1 MGLVRCG
8 RERAQPHSRLI
19 RIGGR
24 ASQGSSS
31 LATLG
36 FVAESLRDS
45 CDSSAK
51 LWVMISPRREGEATA
66 DRLDFHRLWR
76 RSPVCG
82 SRSCSN
88 CSDKNEDENE
98 EEEEENENEDENEDE
113 DEDEDENEN
122 EDED

>member
-24 ASQGSSS
+24 ASQDSSS

-45 CDSSAK
+45 CDPSAK
-51 LWVMISPRREGEATA
+51 MWVMTSPGEMAGVRGKGTREQKTTPYVSSLNWFCVVWIHRKLSGFARTK
-66 DRLDFHRLWR
+66 RLARTSTTSEL
-76 RSPVCG
+76 S
-82 SRSCSN
+82 
-88 CSDKNEDENE
+88 
-98 EEEEENENEDENEDE
+98 
-113 DEDEDENEN
+113 
-122 EDED
+122 